1 MTQIPRFII
10 ACAKSLKRKSHYFF
24 PCTGYAD
31 AAFAAEEVGENLVI
45 HGDLESLEA
54 GSSLSGGNEGD
65 ISAEAE
71 KRFVYYDAVPN
82 QNDITLTRTNP
93 K

>member
-1 MTQIPRFII
+1 MRR
-10 ACAKSLKRKSHYFF
+10 LRKFSAFF
-24 PCTGYAD
+24 LVLAMLTSMWNIS
-31 AAFAAEEVGENLVI
+31 AAFAAEAVGENLVI

>member
-1 MTQIPRFII
+1 MRR
-10 ACAKSLKRKSHYFF
+10 LRKFSAFF
-24 PCTGYAD
+24 LVLAMLTSMWNIN